1 MTPLSCISSTA
12 MSQSR
17 VSKVKVDTDSN
28 VSRLLVTIFPLWKS
42 SHISPII
49 IKIFPIEVDP
59 CHFIHT
65 TFKFRPCLFLM
76 LGVRCW
82 CESPCPTARAPHS
95 GKLTI
100 IPSHKNYFLIDGMA
114 GILVLDVSSLPYQEL
129 SMFLPSQT
137 TAASCFWRMGRHTSL
152 SSLTVQSLMPHLKI
166 MKFIC

>member
-1 MTPLSCISSTA
+1 

-49 IKIFPIEVDP
+49 IKIFPIEVDS

-65 TFKFRPCLFLM
+65 TYKFRPCLFLM

-100 IPSHKNYFLIDGMA
+100 ISNHKNYFSHRWDGRYTGPGCFQFA
-114 GILVLDVSSLPYQEL
+114 IPGAEHVLAFTDHSSFILLKDGTPYESVILDGPVLD
-129 SMFLPSQT
+129 
-137 TAASCFWRMGRHTSL
+137 AAPKVTDVYM
-152 SSLTVQSLMPHLKI
+152 LMDGDIK
-166 MKFIC
+166 KF